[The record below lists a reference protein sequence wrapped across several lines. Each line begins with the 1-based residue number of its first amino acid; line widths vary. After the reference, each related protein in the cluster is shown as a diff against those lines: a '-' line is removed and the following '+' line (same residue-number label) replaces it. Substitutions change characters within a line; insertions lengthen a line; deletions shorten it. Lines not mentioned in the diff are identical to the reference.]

1 VRKFTS
7 VALRLNW
14 TLKGYEFTLR
24 SGATDSIKATD
35 ETEIFCFDFQW
46 SRVKCRKFDRLERE
60 MNPAS
65 NFACYRSMFKM
76 ANEGTGGRVGK
87 FLLKLKSTLTV
98 YLRNVALF
106 TSRDPIVLS
115 MLLLGWSGAIF
126 FCLEVIGAHCPKPGK
141 TLVRAHC
148 CGSRA
153 PREHF
158 LGPCM
163 LFCAT

>member
-1 VRKFTS
+1 
-7 VALRLNW
+7 
-14 TLKGYEFTLR
+14 
-24 SGATDSIKATD
+24 
-35 ETEIFCFDFQW
+35 
-46 SRVKCRKFDRLERE
+46 

-106 TSRDPIVLS
+106 TGRDPIVLS